1 MRKTFFLFSALF
13 WTAVIL
19 FFCLVK
25 SSDLPAVEILYL
37 DKVVHAFFHFVF
49 TTLWFLFFKNKL
61 NNSSIFRPLA
71 IAFVF
76 SFFLGIAVEL
86 MQQFFTNTRSAD
98 IVDELANLC
107 GATLSVVVVILLN
120 KRSKIVDKI

>member
-25 SSDLPAVEILYL
+25 SSDLPAVEILHL
-37 DKVVHAFFHFVF
+37 DKAVHAFFHFVF
-49 TTLWFLFFKNKL
+49 TTLWFLFFKKKL

-86 MQQFFTNTRSAD
+86 MQQLFTDTRSAD
-98 IVDELANLC
+98 IIDELANLC
-107 GATLSVVVVILLN
+107 GATLSVVVLILLN

>member
-86 MQQFFTNTRSAD
+86 MQQFFTDTRSAD